1 MKRIFLICSLLM
13 AFMVS
18 PQQLKNDSTTLD
30 GVKIIFRI
38 PPGSSRVLKNDT
50 INLDGYHN
58 LIIQLP
64 EYSITSTV
72 HDRYEEGYIK
82 CYILDSGIAIAI
94 HNGGC
99 AEMGLP
105 ESDNVV
111 YECKLGNVAKSIL
124 LRHDGKYFRRDNYL
138 KYGTTVLFYSASEDD
153 CKLANYIL
161 DNVRFERCKKE

>member
-1 MKRIFLICSLLM
+1 M
-13 AFMVS
+13 
-18 PQQLKNDSTTLD
+18 
-30 GVKIIFRI
+30 
-38 PPGSSRVLKNDT
+38 
-50 INLDGYHN
+50 
-58 LIIQLP
+58 
-64 EYSITSTV
+64 

-82 CYILDSGIAIAI
+82 WYILDSGIAIAI

-161 DNVRFERCKKE
+161 DNVRFEQCKKE